1 MYLKLNHGM
10 VCKVYRYV
18 WVCMVYGMGVM
29 GALLNFILKVDDISL
44 WLAFNVCKIDSK

>member
-10 VCKVYRYV
+10 VCKVYV
-18 WVCMVYGMGVM
+18 WVCMVYGCLVNF
-29 GALLNFILKVDDISL
+29 NFILKVDDISL